1 MSRRFCKI
9 RPSFWHSPKVLDMD
23 AQERLLAIYLMT
35 NPSFQ
40 MVGIYHI
47 PKVLMSAHTGLNEE
61 SIEECLASLEDL
73 EFLQYDHDRQVVWV
87 VDMALS
93 QIADNPNTNQLKGA
107 KNELARLWE
116 EEMPFVE
123 DWLERHKRFGF
134 SIAVLEGADE

>member
-9 RPSFWHSPKVLDMD
+9 RPSFWHSPKVLDMN
-23 AQERLLAIYLMT
+23 AQERLLAISLMT

-47 PKVLMSAHTGLNEE
+47 PKVLMSAHTGLTEE
-61 SIEECLASLEDL
+61 RIGESLALLEDL

-116 EEMPFVE
+116 EEMPFVK